1 MANMESSER
10 HGGRPYFA
18 HLLAL
23 AFGAA
28 ALLAPIVLRAQNVD
42 TNPPDE
48 RASGYILAPN
58 DLVDIKVFQEDDLE
72 SKLRISKDGTIT
84 FPLVGVLRIGGKT
97 PQDAARVVRDALAKG
112 YLVNPQVTVNVIS
125 YTKYRVTVLGQVQKP
140 GTYDFPDREKLS
152 LLEAIGLAGGYTRG
166 ANPSKVIVKRLVDGK
181 ESVYQLNAK
190 NMASQGATKGF
201 EILPGDVITVSESMF

>member
-1 MANMESSER
+1 MATT
-10 HGGRPYFA
+10 
-18 HLLAL
+18 AL
-23 AFGAA
+23 FGAVT
-28 ALLAPIVLRAQNVD
+28 LLAQNVD
-42 TNPPDE
+42 TNPPVVDE

-72 SKLRISKDGTIT
+72 SKVRISKEGTIT
-84 FPLVGVLRIGGKT
+84 FPLVGILRIGGKT
-97 PQDAARVVRDALAKG
+97 PQEAARVVRDALAKG
-112 YLVNPQVTVNVIS
+112 YLVNPQVTVNVLS

-166 ANPSKVIVKRLVDGK
+166 ANPSKVIVKRIVNGK

-201 EILPGDVITVSESMF
+201 EVLPGDVITVAESMF